1 MQNYFNRTLEKNAV
15 KNEMVINKEEKVAL
29 TFENLC
35 SWGVLKGSIKEKI
48 HMASRIILEK
58 RIYQKV
64 YLFMIKKNSP
74 SGIDES
80 SLQLIK
86 DDAYKTYNQEN
97 KKKLNAE

>member
-1 MQNYFNRTLEKNAV
+1 
-15 KNEMVINKEEKVAL
+15 
-29 TFENLC
+29 
-35 SWGVLKGSIKEKI
+35 
-48 HMASRIILEK
+48 MASRIILEK

-64 YLFMIKKNSP
+64 CLSMIKKNSP